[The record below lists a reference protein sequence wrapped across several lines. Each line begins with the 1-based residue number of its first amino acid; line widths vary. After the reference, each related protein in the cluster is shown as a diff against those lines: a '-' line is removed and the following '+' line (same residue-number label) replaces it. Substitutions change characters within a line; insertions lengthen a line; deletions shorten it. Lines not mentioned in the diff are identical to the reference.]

1 MALKENNRKWRERK
15 PRKFI

>member
-15 PRKFI
+15 IRKFI